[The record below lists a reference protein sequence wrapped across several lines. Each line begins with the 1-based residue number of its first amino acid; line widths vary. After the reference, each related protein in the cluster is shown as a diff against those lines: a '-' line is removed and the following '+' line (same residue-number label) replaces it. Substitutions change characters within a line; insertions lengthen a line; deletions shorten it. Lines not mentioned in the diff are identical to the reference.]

1 VFESSTQNVL
11 LFFAH
16 ICQLANRQNY
26 YKITQTLKPLLNKG
40 FPHCKNFQKV
50 PNQWVTLADKHCHT
64 SEFCTVNIKQQCNE
78 IITVDEEVWKHLNER
93 LKAISEY
100 ILKLEDTSYDSLW
113 LNNHEVCQYL
123 HISEKT
129 LWRMRTNGQIA
140 FSKMYGQYYYTIGA
154 IKEMLNANAVQT
166 TDEYVEQLM
175 AKGKSYIEKGR
186 KLKSGNN

>member
-1 VFESSTQNVL
+1 MGT
-11 LFFAH
+11 H
-16 ICQLANRQNY
+16 W
-26 YKITQTLKPLLNKG
+26 QTNTATLLNFVLWKL
-40 FPHCKNFQKV
+40 N
-50 PNQWVTLADKHCHT
+50 NSAM
-64 SEFCTVNIKQQCNE
+64 N

-186 KLKSGNN
+186 KLKSDNH

>member
-1 VFESSTQNVL
+1 MN
-11 LFFAH
+11 
-16 ICQLANRQNY
+16 
-26 YKITQTLKPLLNKG
+26 
-40 FPHCKNFQKV
+40 
-50 PNQWVTLADKHCHT
+50 
-64 SEFCTVNIKQQCNE
+64 

-140 FSKMYGQYYYTIGA
+140 FQKCTGSITIRLVLSR
-154 IKEMLNANAVQT
+154 KCSTQT
-166 TDEYVEQLM
+166 LCRPPM
-175 AKGKSYIEKGR
+175 
-186 KLKSGNN
+186 NM